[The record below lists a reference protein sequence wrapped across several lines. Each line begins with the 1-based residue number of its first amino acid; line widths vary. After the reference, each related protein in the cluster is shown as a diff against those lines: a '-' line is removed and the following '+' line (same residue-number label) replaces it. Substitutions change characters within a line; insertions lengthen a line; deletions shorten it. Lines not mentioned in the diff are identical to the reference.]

1 MLFLPKTNGRAKETG
16 SSKAAATVQL
26 SAAAERA
33 GARGG
38 TFMQPKNRQRNAP
51 FEVKNECT
59 VRTSLIFP
67 RLPRPCSDRLKK
79 LEFFHSLYI
88 TSIFARMHEALNV
101 DKKITN
107 YIV

>member
-1 MLFLPKTNGRAKETG
+1 VHAFSPSKTNGQVKETG

-59 VRTSLIFP
+59 VRTSLGLCSVPQKKNTMRKKDFP
-67 RLPRPCSDRLKK
+67 SHQTCDTCM
-79 LEFFHSLYI
+79 EY
-88 TSIFARMHEALNV
+88 
-101 DKKITN
+101 
-107 YIV
+107 